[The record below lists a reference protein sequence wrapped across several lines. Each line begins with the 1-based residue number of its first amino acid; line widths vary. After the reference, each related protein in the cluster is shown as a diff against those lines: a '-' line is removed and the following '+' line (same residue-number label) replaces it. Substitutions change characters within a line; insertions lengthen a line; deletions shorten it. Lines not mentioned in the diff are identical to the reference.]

1 MKGLRS
7 QVKNLKTLLNYDML
21 YGAQNYKPLPVV
33 LNRGK
38 GVYVYDVNDKKY
50 FDFLSSYS
58 SVNQGHCHPRLV
70 ETMKEQCQQL
80 TLCSRAFHNDKLS
93 LFYKYMH
100 DTFKY
105 DKCLPMN
112 TGVEACETAIKLARL
127 WGYKTK
133 KIDHNKAEHVFP
145 MNNFWGRSIA
155 ACSSSSDPSCYTHF
169 GPFLNGFHFVEY
181 DNVEQLEFIFKNNP
195 NICSYMME
203 PIQGEA
209 GIIIPKSSYLHDVR
223 KLCNKYNV
231 LLICDEVQTGLGRT
245 GSLLCS
251 QPFTKKHTTVIPDMI
266 VLGKALTG
274 GMIPMSCVLANNHI
288 MDNIEPGSHGSTYGG
303 NPLASAIAIE
313 AVDIIKDEELLQN
326 ATKYGSLFRDTIHDN
341 FIKSGLIKNV
351 RGKGLLNAIEF
362 NTPEM
367 ADIFVTQLM
376 KNGVLTKITRDKTVR
391 MCPPLTL
398 SSSEYQE
405 SMDIIVK
412 TLQNI

>member
-1 MKGLRS
+1 MSRTLSKFR
-7 QVKNLKTLLNYDML
+7 TLLKFDKL

-33 LNRGK
+33 LNRGE
-38 GVYVYDVNDKKY
+38 GVYVYDINDNKY

-70 ETMKEQCQQL
+70 KTMKEQCQQL
-80 TLCSRAFHNDKLS
+80 TLCSRAFYNDKLS
-93 LFYKYMH
+93 IFYKYMH

-133 KIDHNKAEHVFP
+133 KIPHNKAEHVFP

-155 ACSSSSDPSCYTHF
+155 ACSSSTDPSCFTHF
-169 GPFLNGFHFVEY
+169 GPYLNGFHFVEY
-181 DNVEQLEFIFKNNP
+181 NNIEQLELTFKNNP
-195 NICSYMME
+195 YICSYMME

-209 GIIIPKSSYLHDVR
+209 GIIIPNESYLHDVR
-223 KLCNKYNV
+223 KLCDKYNV

-251 QPFTKKHTTVIPDMI
+251 QPSNIHNSNVVPDMI

-274 GMIPMSCVLANNHI
+274 GMMPMSCVLANNHI
-288 MDNIEPGSHGSTYGG
+288 MDNIDPGSHGSTYGG

-313 AVDIIKDEELLQN
+313 AVQIIKDENLLHN
-326 ATKYGSLFRDTIHDN
+326 ASKYGSLFRDTIHDN
-341 FIKSGLIKNV
+341 FVVNGIVKDV

-367 ADIFVTQLM
+367 ADDVVFKLM
-376 KNGVLTKITRDKTVR
+376 KNGLLTKVTRDKTVR

-398 SSSEYQE
+398 SLAQYQE

-412 TLQNI
+412 TLKDI